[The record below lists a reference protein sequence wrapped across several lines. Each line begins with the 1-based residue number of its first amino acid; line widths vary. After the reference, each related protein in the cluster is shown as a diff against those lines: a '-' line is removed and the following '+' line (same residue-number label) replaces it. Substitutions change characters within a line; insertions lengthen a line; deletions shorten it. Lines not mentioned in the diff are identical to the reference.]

1 MPDAFSQLVTAE
13 PTAPLI
19 ETVLFKHRHAMLIRD
34 LPGFDPSVRQATG
47 STIAEKIGDLITEQ
61 RAARLEA
68 ETLRRRREDKGAD
81 ILL

>member
-1 MPDAFSQLVTAE
+1 
-13 PTAPLI
+13 
-19 ETVLFKHRHAMLIRD
+19 MLIRD

-47 STIAEKIGDLITEQ
+47 STIAETIGDLITEQ